1 MRTKIFLFL
10 FFFSSKAFS
19 FVVFD
24 PSNFVQNSLT
34 ATQTAQ
40 QIIHTISQYETQLLQ
55 YEVQLKQLSSLD
67 IGSVQAL
74 LDTNLIDLTNLNVL
88 KNSINN
94 LYGSITKVENNFNQ
108 RLESAQYLGLS
119 WDQYTKFEQD
129 RILRNQ
135 STAISSANREL
146 LSMDRASRDYQF
158 ALDAESMIPKT
169 NGIHESLQLLNTQ
182 VNRMLTQNADLIR
195 LFSQN
200 SSGSTNSITMVDKNS
215 EALSIL
221 NNQKRNMVLN
231 SLRYQGEVNL
241 KDQLGNGFLSN

>member
-1 MRTKIFLFL
+1 M
-10 FFFSSKAFS
+10 
-19 FVVFD
+19 
-24 PSNFVQNSLT
+24 
-34 ATQTAQ
+34 
-40 QIIHTISQYETQLLQ
+40 
-55 YEVQLKQLSSLD
+55 D
-67 IGSVQAL
+67 I
-74 LDTNLIDLTNLNVL
+74 
-88 KNSINN
+88 
-94 LYGSITKVENNFNQ
+94 
-108 RLESAQYLGLS
+108 
-119 WDQYTKFEQD
+119 
-129 RILRNQ
+129 
-135 STAISSANREL
+135 
-146 LSMDRASRDYQF
+146 ASRDYQF

-195 LFSQN
+195 LLSQN